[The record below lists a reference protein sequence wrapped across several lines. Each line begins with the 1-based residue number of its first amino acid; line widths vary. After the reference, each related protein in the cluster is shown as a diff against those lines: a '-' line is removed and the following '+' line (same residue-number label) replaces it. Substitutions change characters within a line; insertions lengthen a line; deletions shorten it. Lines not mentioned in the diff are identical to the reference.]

1 MNVLVLEDEP
11 LVAQK
16 IMGHIK
22 KLRPGWMLHGPIPS
36 TRETRTWLQVNPP
49 PGLIIADIQ
58 LSDGISID
66 LLAGLKHNSP
76 VIFITAFDQ
85 YAIRAFKINSI
96 DYILKPVD
104 VNELEAAFE
113 KFERQDQFQISNLQA
128 LFDYLNKNKNNCAY
142 KENFLITY
150 GQSSQLISQNEIA
163 YFLKEDLVFLV
174 QSNLKRYVT
183 DFRSLDEIEEL
194 VDPEVYFRT
203 NRQFLVQRESIT

>member
-36 TRETRTWLQVNPP
+36 TRETKAWLQVNPP

-85 YAIRAFKINSI
+85 YAIRAFKINSV

-104 VNELEAAFE
+104 VSELEAAFE
-113 KFERQDQFQISNLQA
+113 KFERQNQFQISNLQA
-128 LFDYLNKNKNNCAY
+128 LFDYLEQKQKQAGIQGKFFDNTWPKLATDWLNMKSP
-142 KENFLITY
+142 I
-150 GQSSQLISQNEIA
+150 
-163 YFLKEDLVFLV
+163 FLKRNWCF
-174 QSNLKRYVT
+174 
-183 DFRSLDEIEEL
+183 
-194 VDPEVYFRT
+194 
-203 NRQFLVQRESIT
+203 

>member
-16 IMGHIK
+16 IMGTIK
-22 KLRPGWMLHGPIPS
+22 RLRPGWTLDGPIAS
-36 TRETRTWLQVNPP
+36 TRETKAWLQANPA

-104 VNELEAAFE
+104 INDLDAAFE
-113 KFERQDQFQISNLQA
+113 KFERQSQFQISNLQA
-128 LFDYLNKNKNNCAY
+128 LFDYLNKDKNGRAY
-142 KENFLITY
+142 KENFLITH
-150 GQSSQLISQNEIA
+150 GQNSQLIAQDEIA
-163 YFLKEDLVFLV
+163 YFLKRNWCF
-174 QSNLKRYVT
+174 
-183 DFRSLDEIEEL
+183 
-194 VDPEVYFRT
+194 
-203 NRQFLVQRESIT
+203 